1 MKNYSFYNDDGKIL
15 LSGFGVDYPEGY
27 NQELMVPFY
36 VNPNNYYVNVLTKEL
51 IEIPERPSEDHK
63 FNYQLKKWEISLPIE
78 ALIEKE
84 IWKRNLLLQ
93 QSDWTQLPDVSLTEE
108 QKGNWVTY
116 RQQLRDITNQPGF
129 PDNIIWPTQPT

>member
-1 MKNYSFYNDDGKIL
+1 MEYVVYLNPLEDQKIN
-15 LSGFGVDYPEGY
+15 FIKRE
-27 NQELMVPFY
+27 
-36 VNPNNYYVNVLTKEL
+36 
-51 IEIPERPSEDHK
+51 
-63 FNYQLKKWEISLPIE
+63 
-78 ALIEKE
+78 
-84 IWKRNLLLQ
+84 RNLLLQ